1 MLNRYS
7 ITYRLYNEK
16 LLVQS
21 PATDWL
27 LVLTWSSL
35 RCIRRDV
42 TRTKSSDQVRFDC
55 SLHYLALDEMLLGRS
70 RLIKCWLLASTL
82 HYIAL
87 DEMLLGRSRLIKCW
101 LLVLRPFYNLRTKAP
116 TNERWAGRRRGPMSV
131 QTKQTKVNEMKTKWK
146 WRHRRRKREYYIGS
160 YSSLYINSK
169 I

>member
-70 RLIKCWLLASTL
+70 RLIKCWLL
-82 HYIAL
+82 
-87 DEMLLGRSRLIKCW
+87 
-101 LLVLRPFYNLRTKAP
+101 VLRPFYNLRTKAP
-116 TNERWAGRRRGPMSV
+116 TNQRSDERRRGPMSV
-131 QTKQTKVNEMKTKWK
+131 QTKQTKVNEMKMKWK
-146 WRHRRRKREYYIGS
+146 WRHKRRKREYYIGS